1 MTHIFF
7 DAIAINDILFILYLL
22 EFFLKNIDKDF
33 IDFMIDLSLYVL

>member
-7 DAIAINDILFILYLL
+7 DAIAINHILFILYLL